1 MNNIESLT
9 SNNFHNEIPR
19 CPNCNL
25 ICSIN
30 LIKKTNQSYI
40 RFLCENKNAQIVIKA
55 RMRLKENFFIVL
67 NVINLYVIFVKVI
80 IKYLTIIFVSI

>member
-30 LIKKTNQSYI
+30 LIKKTNQSFI
-40 RFLCENKNAQIVIKA
+40 RFLCENNHQGEILLADYLNIYFTFKRK
-55 RMRLKENFFIVL
+55 MLRL
-67 NVINLYVIFVKVI
+67 
-80 IKYLTIIFVSI
+80 